1 MTPMFKEGP
10 IRSLLK
16 GQGLRPA
23 SEWSNFARMS
33 QDALPGELKAN
44 NLYLRLAEI
53 ARDLGHEDLAAKY
66 EEIAKDEADH
76 YRIISNEILPAISMW
91 SGAEAEARR
100 RST

>member
-16 GQGLRPA
+16 RQVSGSS
-23 SEWSNFARMS
+23 SELSDFKIMS
-33 QDALPGELKAN
+33 LSALPGELEAN
-44 NLYLRLAEI
+44 NLYVTLAKM
-53 ARDLGHEDLAAKY
+53 ARELGLEDLAAKY
-66 EEIAKDEADH
+66 DEIAKDETDH
-76 YRIISNEILPAISMW
+76 YRIISNEILPVISMW